1 MECLLRNAAD
11 VVSIAGTFE
20 SMNDDDDG
28 RVLRLAGLPVAMG
41 EQARLRINLKQPGFG
56 GRDIEAPWYKGRH
69 DGHGMTVFQKRGWVK
84 GRNAGFHTQ
93 TVFHEAGA
101 HKSQL
106 TRRAFRFR
114 GRGFV

>member
-41 EQARLRINLKQPGFG
+41 EQAGFRIDLKEPGFG
-56 GRDIEAPWYKGRH
+56 RRDIEAPWYKGRD
-69 DGHGMTVFQKRGWVK
+69 DGHGVAGFPKRGVPKK
-84 GRNAGFHTQ
+84 GESGFPPQ
-93 TVFHEAGA
+93 NVFHQNAA
-101 HKSQL
+101 AQ
-106 TRRAFRFR
+106 
-114 GRGFV
+114 V